1 MKINAAP
8 TFGEAFALARKE
20 LGSGKAFVWSGKT
33 YTTNTEEDI
42 SKNVFDGTYYKDM
55 PSAAIAAHN
64 QGKKCLLTMVKHTK
78 YLQMYQQ

>member
-1 MKINAAP
+1 MLEKSW
-8 TFGEAFALARKE
+8 GLEKL
-20 LGSGKAFVWSGKT
+20 FVWSGKT

-64 QGKKCLLTMVKHTK
+64 QGKNV
-78 YLQMYQQ
+78 YLRW